1 MKRGLLGVTCA
12 GISHGVYHYSHG
24 SSCDT
29 KKRLSVED
37 PMVWS
42 VRLFMPRLK
51 LMGVNE
57 PRARV
62 FLYKICATCPDI
74 RSVF

>member
-1 MKRGLLGVTCA
+1 MRAFFSSTNTFWDLSKNVVKRGLQGVTRV

-24 SSCDT
+24 SSYKT

-37 PMVWS
+37 PMVWF

-51 LMGVNE
+51 LMANL
-57 PRARV
+57 A
-62 FLYKICATCPDI
+62 
-74 RSVF
+74 

>member
-24 SSCDT
+24 SSCET
-29 KKRLSVED
+29 QKRLSVED
-37 PMVWS
+37 PMVWF
-42 VRLFMPRLK
+42 VRLLGM
-51 LMGVNE
+51 NE

-62 FLYKICATCPDI
+62 FLYKICAKCPDI